1 MQGDITVGRKSLKKL
16 GDKFYIEISQ
26 FGFGQ
31 LHIEHKISP
40 PTDINDAL
48 GKRFIERFDANSY
61 VVLTHVMDY
70 FDLAAAYGSLGEAL
84 GRTQARFLMCSYT
97 SDWLFPTAQSLE
109 LVEALIAQRKHVTF
123 LELDSSKGH
132 DAFLLEI
139 EQLEELVK
147 PFLEQTYVPVRDQ
160 ARHEGANS

>member
-1 MQGDITVGRKSLKKL
+1 MVAHITYLSEVS
-16 GDKFYIEISQ
+16 F
-26 FGFGQ
+26 
-31 LHIEHKISP
+31 EHKFGRRLQHSEQP
-40 PTDINDAL
+40 AYDHLQETEFQVESYL
-48 GKRFIERFDANSY
+48 HYQGKRFVERFDANSY
-61 VVLTHVMDY
+61 LCLTHAMDY
-70 FDLAAAYGSLGEAL
+70 FDLAEAYGSLEEAFSNVH
-84 GRTQARFLMCSYT
+84 ARFLIASYT